1 MRRTVE
7 VIGFGKI
14 TAEERVLD
22 MISLWGRI
30 ASDKFKDEGET
41 ALAEQ
46 AQDIGDIIYNLLD
59 TKDYYTKITG

>member
-41 ALAEQ
+41 ALAER
-46 AQDIGDIIYNLLD
+46 AQDIGDMIYNLLD
-59 TKDYYTKITG
+59 TKGYYTKITG

>member
-46 AQDIGDIIYNLLD
+46 AQDFGDMIYNLLD
-59 TKDYYTKITG
+59 TIGYYTKITS